1 MARYMVRASYTQEG
15 VKGVLKEGGTG
26 RRDAVGKL
34 LADMG
39 GSLESFYFAFGDDD
53 VYVIAELPDNINAA
67 ALSLAIAATGSVR
80 IRTTVLLTPEEI
92 DRATHTMVKYR
103 PPGG

>member
-39 GSLESFYFAFGDDD
+39 GSLESFYFAFGEDD
-53 VYVIAELPDNINAA
+53 VYVTAELPDNINAA

-103 PPGG
+103 PPGA